1 MMTNRRS
8 FLKLGVATAALPL
21 TGYGVH
27 EAIAGSVREPGHAIL
42 IDSRFPES
50 RDFAAQ
56 FGSINTVQ
64 LADADALAQY
74 WYGDLRPALQRA
86 PLNLVGLTGGDT
98 LFCLEMLARELRM
111 TASLVL
117 AAPAAIH
124 GHNTEWA
131 RQAALSVAA
140 VTQGAAMFNPQHQ
153 IRDRKTLYAWAI
165 APVTARL
172 VDMQR
177 GSRS

>member
-1 MMTNRRS
+1 MTNRRS

-21 TGYGVH
+21 AGYGVRD
-27 EAIAGSVREPGHAIL
+27 AIAGPVHKPVHTIL

-56 FGSINTVQ
+56 FGSINTVE
-64 LADADALAQY
+64 LSGADALAQY

-98 LFCLEMLARELRM
+98 LFCLEILAREQRM
-111 TASLVL
+111 QARLVFP
-117 AAPAAIH
+117 APTVNH
-124 GHNTEWA
+124 GQNIEWA

-140 VTQGAAMFNPQHQ
+140 ATKNVIRLNPQQQ
-153 IRDRKTLYAWAI
+153 IRDRRTLYAWVI
-165 APVTARL
+165 APVPA
-172 VDMQR
+172 V
-177 GSRS
+177 